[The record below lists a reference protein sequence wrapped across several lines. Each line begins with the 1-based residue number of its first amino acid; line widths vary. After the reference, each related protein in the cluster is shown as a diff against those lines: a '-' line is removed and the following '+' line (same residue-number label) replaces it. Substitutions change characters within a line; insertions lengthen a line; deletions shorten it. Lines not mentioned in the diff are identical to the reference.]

1 MFKVLRHHGI
11 PESLVEAIKAL
22 CNNSKSAVYVD
33 GHIAKEFK
41 VTTGVLQ
48 GDVVAPFLFI
58 IMIDYTMKRSEG
70 NHGLTTV
77 TRRSSRCPKEV
88 VNDLDF
94 ADDIA
99 LLENSFEQAQAQLN
113 TVAEEAVE
121 IGLVLNTQ
129 KTEFMTNTN
138 CKKNF
143 TLNNAGIKLVDD
155 FSFLGSK
162 MASSES
168 DIKQRLGLA
177 WSTF

>member
-58 IMIDYTMKRSEG
+58 IMIDYTMKTSEG

-77 TRRSSRCPKEV
+77 TRRSSRYPKEV

-113 TVAEEAVE
+113 TVAGE
-121 IGLVLNTQ
+121 
-129 KTEFMTNTN
+129 
-138 CKKNF
+138 
-143 TLNNAGIKLVDD
+143 
-155 FSFLGSK
+155 
-162 MASSES
+162 SS
-168 DIKQRLGLA
+168 
-177 WSTF
+177 